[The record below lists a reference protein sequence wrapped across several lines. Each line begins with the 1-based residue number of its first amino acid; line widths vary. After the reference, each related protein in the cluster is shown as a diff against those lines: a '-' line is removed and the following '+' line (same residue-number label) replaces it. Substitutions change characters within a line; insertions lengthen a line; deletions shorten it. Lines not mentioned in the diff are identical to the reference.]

1 MTSKKLALYSKNVFL
16 PDTNGEYTICI
27 ENGKITAIQKGREPK
42 TGFEFHDFGDLVI
55 MPGVIDPHVHLNEPG
70 RTEWEGFETGTK
82 AAAAG
87 GVTTLVDMPL
97 NSSPVTTNV
106 QELKNK
112 IAAAEGKMQINCG
125 FWGGIIPGNTADLRP
140 LAEAGVL
147 GFKAFLAHSGIDEF
161 PNADEA
167 TMRAAYEALKGTNLP
182 ILAHCELTSEGYD
195 KALKENPQSYKAYLE
210 SRPKKWENDA
220 VALMIKLA
228 EEYQHPTHIVHL
240 SSAEPLDDIRAAKKR
255 GVPITVETCP
265 HYVFFKAEYIPNAD
279 TRFKCAPPI
288 REEKNN
294 HLLLDALMDGTLDF
308 IGSDHSPA
316 PPEIKE
322 MESGN
327 FEKAWGGI
335 SGIQFSLTALW
346 TIGQQRGLTLKHLQK
361 ALCEAPAKFIGLQ
374 DSKGKIAVGY
384 DADIIV
390 FDENANYIVTKEI
403 MQAKHKISPYQDIYL
418 EGLVTH
424 TFVGGELVW
433 DGKKFAATPKG
444 KIITN

>member
-1 MTSKKLALYSKNVFL
+1 MTNKKLALYSKNVFL
-16 PDTNGEYTICI
+16 PDTEGEYTIFI
-27 ENGKITAIQKGREPK
+27 EKGKIIDIKPGLKRK
-42 TGFEFHDFGDLVI
+42 MGFEFHNYYKSII

-112 IAAAEGKMQINCG
+112 IAAAEGKMQVNCG

-195 KALKENPQSYKAYLE
+195 KALKESPRSYKAYLE

-220 VALMIKLA
+220 VALMLKLA

-240 SSAEPLDDIRAAKKR
+240 SSADPLDDIRAAKKR
-255 GVPITVETCP
+255 GVPITVE
-265 HYVFFKAEYIPNAD
+265 
-279 TRFKCAPPI
+279 
-288 REEKNN
+288 
-294 HLLLDALMDGTLDF
+294 
-308 IGSDHSPA
+308 
-316 PPEIKE
+316 
-322 MESGN
+322 
-327 FEKAWGGI
+327 
-335 SGIQFSLTALW
+335 
-346 TIGQQRGLTLKHLQK
+346 
-361 ALCEAPAKFIGLQ
+361 
-374 DSKGKIAVGY
+374 KI
-384 DADIIV
+384 
-390 FDENANYIVTKEI
+390 
-403 MQAKHKISPYQDIYL
+403 
-418 EGLVTH
+418 
-424 TFVGGELVW
+424 
-433 DGKKFAATPKG
+433 
-444 KIITN
+444 